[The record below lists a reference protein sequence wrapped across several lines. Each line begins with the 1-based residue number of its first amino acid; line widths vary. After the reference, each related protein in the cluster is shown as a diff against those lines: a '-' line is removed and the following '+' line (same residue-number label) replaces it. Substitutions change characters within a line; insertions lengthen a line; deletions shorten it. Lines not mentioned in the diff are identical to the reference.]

1 MNVKSLRDQA
11 KTEGGLRDVLE
22 ERMKNSTNEQLV
34 TQLKHILAMI
44 DNEEDEA
51 GMRRGIH
58 QEQDQVIEEDEAEDD
73 EDYEGNHHD

>member
-11 KTEGGLRDVLE
+11 KAEGGLRDVLE

-51 GMRRGIH
+51 GMRRGVH
-58 QEQDQVIEEDEAEDD
+58 
-73 EDYEGNHHD
+73 